1 MRRRMMRRNPVASS
15 IMEGFQ
21 NAFMDGRVTVSVA
34 DMPARFD
41 ALFPDEK
48 KSTRVINRLEANKVE
63 PSDALVDRLAVVGLA
78 LNQDDSDAAITTM
91 VRIAK
96 TIKNEEEAKAFM
108 TQVDSILA
116 GQGVSDPDLPPKAK
130 PKSKVKP
137 KRSTSQTKAT
147 PKPKREVASAKVK
160 PKSQPEEDFGFEEF
174 QQDASVT
181 QGVDRTIG
189 RSGVASKARL
199 SGKYELSNSEL
210 VRLAIYRRSD
220 ARQRQ
225 TYGRFFLFLQFGQR
239 TKPIPGVD
247 VWLKAVEEGRSGMS
261 ATIQSEP
268 ALMRIFDD
276 ISYQNPDFRRNI
288 FMLYRPFRKG
298 MPTQMYVPSS
308 NPIRSNDGKNRLI
321 FSPAAEFVSRTDI
334 KPGSPLPADLKKAY
348 LGYTDEERSPTNNIS
363 IGQAGQSDSV
373 MSYYQLADAI
383 GVQQGVGPDGRGNWR
398 RRREKYSAY
407 GVFFFQEGKN
417 GDIEL
422 LRYFPA
428 PRPALIGD
436 APSAQSISDQQL
448 NQLPNPRR
456 NRRRTRRTVHR
467 RVRR

>member
-1 MRRRMMRRNPVASS
+1 MAGRMRRRMIRRNPVPSN
-15 IMEGFQ
+15 IMDEFQ
-21 NAFMDGRVTVSVA
+21 QAFMNDQVTLSLSE
-34 DMPARFD
+34 MPNRFD
-41 ALFPDEK
+41 MDFSEREEGEIDK
-48 KSTRVINRLEANKVE
+48 RLKANKIKPTDDLVHRLGLVAYTLDQGD
-63 PSDALVDRLAVVGLA
+63 SKKALR
-78 LNQDDSDAAITTM
+78 SM
-91 VRIAK
+91 VRIAQK
-96 TIKNEEEAKAFM
+96 IKSEEEAKAFM

-116 GQGVSDPDLPPKAK
+116 GKDVTDPALPPKE
-130 PKSKVKP
+130 KP
-137 KRSTSQTKAT
+137 KRQAQ
-147 PKPKREVASAKVK
+147 PKPKRASTSAKA
-160 PKSQPEEDFGFEEF
+160 KSAKESDFGLF
-174 QQDASVT
+174 QQDASAT
-181 QGVDRTIG
+181 QSVDRTMG

-199 SGKYELSNSEL
+199 SRKYELSNSEL
-210 VRLAIYRRSD
+210 VRLAIYRRTD

-239 TKPIPGVD
+239 TKPIPGID
-247 VWLKAVEEGRSGMS
+247 VWLEAIDEAKGGMAV
-261 ATIQSEP
+261 TIKSEP
-268 ALMRIFDD
+268 ALRSIFDD

-298 MPTQMYVPSS
+298 MPTQMYVPSL

-363 IGQAGQSDSV
+363 IGQAGQPDSV
-373 MSYYQLADAI
+373 MSYYQMADAI

-407 GVFFFQEGKN
+407 GVFFFQEDKN

-428 PRPALIGD
+428 PRPALIGS
-436 APSAQSISDQQL
+436 APVPQSISDQQL

-456 NRRRTRRTVHR
+456 NRRRTRRTVRR